1 MVVVVVVLWLVPLM
15 HVVGRGSV
23 DGRLGVQICMRS
35 TGRAVGCASEQ
46 CHETDHN
53 DRTDLSGSPG
63 QLGKAVKPRVPR
75 GIRGVAGPDRVTG
88 VGIVACPALRPEW
101 RRSPGIRRPV
111 SRGGVAL
118 VGVVCQ
124 PISGTALQLA
134 AMHRVAVGVV
144 RVEIRARPAGRAEPG
159 STGRFRPLCV
169 VQAAAGPVRR
179 PGLGIGREKSR
190 LAGVDGEVLWLVA
203 DCPVRAAGLPR
214 PAICWRFIVVWH
226 IRQDSTGSV
235 KRP

>member
-1 MVVVVVVLWLVPLM
+1 M
-15 HVVGRGSV
+15 
-23 DGRLGVQICMRS
+23 DGRLGVQLCVRR
-35 TGRAVGCASEQ
+35 TGRAVACAGEQ
-46 CHETDHN
+46 RHETDHD

-88 VGIVACPALRPEW
+88 VGIVACAALRPEW
-101 RRSPGIRRPV
+101 RRSPGIHRPV
-111 SRGGVAL
+111 SRGGVAP
-118 VGVVCQ
+118 VGVICQ

-134 AMHRVAVGVV
+134 AMHRVAVSVV
-144 RVEIRARPAGRAEPG
+144 RVEIRGRPAGRAEPG
-159 STGRFRPLCV
+159 STGRFRRPCAVHPEAEAV
-169 VQAAAGPVRR
+169 VGPARR
-179 PGLGIGREKSR
+179 PGLGIGRGKSR
-190 LAGVDGEVLWLVA
+190 LAGVGGEVLRLAA

-214 PAICWRFIVVWH
+214 PAVCWRFIAVWH

>member
-1 MVVVVVVLWLVPLM
+1 M
-15 HVVGRGSV
+15 G
-23 DGRLGVQICMRS
+23 GRLGVQLCVRS
-35 TGRAVGCASEQ
+35 TGRAVACAGEQ
-46 CHETDHN
+46 RHETDRD

-63 QLGKAVKPRVPR
+63 QLGEAVKPRVPR

-118 VGVVCQ
+118 VGVICQ

-159 STGRFRPLCV
+159 STGRFRRLYM
-169 VQAAAGPVRR
+169 VQAEAAAGPVRR

-190 LAGVDGEVLWLVA
+190 LAGVGGEVLWLVA

-214 PAICWRFIVVWH
+214 PAVCWRFIVVSH

>member
-1 MVVVVVVLWLVPLM
+1 MVVVLWLVPL
-15 HVVGRGSV
+15 VRLVGRGSV
-23 DGRLGVQICMRS
+23 GGRLGVQLCVRS
-35 TGRAVGCASEQ
+35 TRRAVGCAGEQ
-46 CHETDHN
+46 RHETDHD

-63 QLGKAVKPRVPR
+63 QLGEAVKPRVPR

-118 VGVVCQ
+118 VWVICQ

-144 RVEIRARPAGRAEPG
+144 RVEIRGRPAGRAEPG
-159 STGRFRPLCV
+159 STRRFRRACA
-169 VQAAAGPVRR
+169 VQAEAAAGPVRR
-179 PGLGIGREKSR
+179 PGLGIGRVKSR
-190 LAGVDGEVLWLVA
+190 LAGVGGEVLWLVA
-203 DCPVRAAGLPR
+203 DCPVRAAGLPG
-214 PAICWRFIVVWH
+214 PGVCWRFIVVWH
-226 IRQDSTGSV
+226 VRQDSTGSV